1 MGPEKPGKSLNF
13 IAAFSRTESP
23 GKKGPAGPEKFWK
36 YVKLLYKYEMY
47 GRPYGELTLR
57 S

>member
-36 YVKLLYKYEMY
+36 YVKLLYKYKMY
-47 GRPYGELTLR
+47 GRH
-57 S
+57 